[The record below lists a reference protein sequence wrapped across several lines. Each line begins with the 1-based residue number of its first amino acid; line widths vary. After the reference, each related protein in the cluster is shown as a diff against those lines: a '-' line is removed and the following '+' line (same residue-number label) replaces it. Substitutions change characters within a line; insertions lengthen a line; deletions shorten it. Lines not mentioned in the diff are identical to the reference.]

1 MDLSTAILTLSEN
14 GDLQRIHDNWLNT
27 GTCDSQNNGVGGA
40 ERLSLRNFGGLF
52 LICGVACVIA
62 LLIHFVRILF
72 QFCQYRRHGAAD
84 GAQEEDEN
92 DGDDDDGDG
101 DGDGDKEKS
110 QRRPA
115 RQTSIRDLMS
125 FVDMK
130 EAEVKRAIRS
140 RSDRRLD
147 GSMGGRSYTSEGP
160 SLSRPS
166 SMSPV

>member
-92 DGDDDDGDG
+92 DGDDDGDG

-125 FVDMK
+125 FVDME

-140 RSDRRLD
+140 RS
-147 GSMGGRSYTSEGP
+147 GKSMGRSRSDTSDA
-160 SLSRPS
+160 PS
-166 SMSPV
+166 SSPV